1 MGLKD
6 KNNPLGQ
13 RVPSDHVGA
22 TNPAFKHD
30 QSAELVE
37 GVRRRAKRG
46 ENDNS
51 GREPLNTPKPLQK
64 KTPRSSEA
72 SPAEPQPGLEDAG

>member
-1 MGLKD
+1 MGLRS

-13 RVPSDHVGA
+13 RVPSNHVA
-22 TNPAFKHD
+22 ADNAPLKHN

-37 GVRRRAKRG
+37 EVRKKAQKG
-46 ENDNS
+46 INDNA

-64 KTPRSSEA
+64 KRPRSRDATTDTSD
-72 SPAEPQPGLEDAG
+72 LE

>member
-22 TNPAFKHD
+22 TNPAFEHN

-37 GVRRRAKRG
+37 GVKEKAKRG

-64 KTPRSSEA
+64 KIPLSTDA
-72 SPAEPQPGLEDAG
+72 SPEEPQPGLPE

>member
-13 RVPSDHVGA
+13 TVPSDKVGGA
-22 TNPAFKHD
+22 DAPGLEHN
-30 QSAELVE
+30 QSAEWVE
-37 GVRRRAKRG
+37 KVKEKAKKG
-46 ENDNS
+46 QNDNS

-64 KTPRSSEA
+64 ITTL
-72 SPAEPQPGLEDAG
+72 SPDATAYKEPDK

>member
-1 MGLKD
+1 MGLKS

-13 RVPSDHVGA
+13 RVPSDKVGGVD
-22 TNPAFKHD
+22 NPAFVHN

-37 GVRRRAKRG
+37 GVREKAKRG

-64 KTPRSSEA
+64 KPPRSSDATPYE
-72 SPAEPQPGLEDAG
+72 QPDAK

>member
-1 MGLKD
+1 MGLKS

-13 RVPSDHVGA
+13 RVPSDHVGG
-22 TNPAFKHD
+22 TGQSFEHN

-37 GVRRRAKRG
+37 GIQERAKRG

-64 KTPRSSEA
+64 KTPRSSDATPET
-72 SPAEPQPGLEDAG
+72 PQP